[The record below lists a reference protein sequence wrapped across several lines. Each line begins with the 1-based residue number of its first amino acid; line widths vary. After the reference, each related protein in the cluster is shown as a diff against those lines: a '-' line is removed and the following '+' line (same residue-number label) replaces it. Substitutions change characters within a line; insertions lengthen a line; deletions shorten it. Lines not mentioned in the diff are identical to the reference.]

1 MIIFNNQSQ
10 EKPYQIFR
18 NLYDKAL
25 SYNQKN
31 IEAISIASFDKAK
44 NEVDSRFVNLKFIND
59 ENFIF
64 FTNYNSPKSSAF
76 KSHNQISAL
85 FFWSTIN
92 VQIRMKA
99 KIDRTSIKFNK
110 EYFKSRSI
118 DKNALAISS
127 DQSKTAS
134 SYNEVIEKYKS
145 VKNFE
150 NLSDCPVYWG
160 GFSFTPYYFEIW
172 EGHELRINSRN
183 VFKKNGKSWQEYYLQ
198 P

>member
-64 FTNYNSPKSSAF
+64 FIHK
-76 KSHNQISAL
+76 I
-85 FFWSTIN
+85 IN
-92 VQIRMKA
+92 T
-99 KIDRTSIKFNK
+99 TSK
-110 EYFKSRSI
+110 R
-118 DKNALAISS
+118 
-127 DQSKTAS
+127 
-134 SYNEVIEKYKS
+134 
-145 VKNFE
+145 
-150 NLSDCPVYWG
+150 
-160 GFSFTPYYFEIW
+160 
-172 EGHELRINSRN
+172 
-183 VFKKNGKSWQEYYLQ
+183 
-198 P
+198 